1 MKPLKA
7 IIEVEL
13 TIKIEPQYY
22 DWDLIE
28 EYDTLSDG
36 LIGVVQR
43 EVKRLQGLN
52 DFQIDVTQAAVHI
65 DDYGDYAE
73 FVVCPRCGGKHYH
86 RRSVAYI
93 QQHGVC
99 PDCPDLEET
108 E

>member
-7 IIEVEL
+7 TIEVKL
-13 TIKIEPQYY
+13 TIKIEPQSY

-43 EVKRLQGLN
+43 ELGRLQGLN
-52 DFQIDVTQAAVHI
+52 DFQIDLTQAVVHI

-73 FVVCPRCGGKHYH
+73 FVICPRCEGKYYH
-86 RRSVAYI
+86 RRSVEYI
-93 QQHGVC
+93 QEHGAC
-99 PDCPDLEET
+99 PDCHDLEEL